1 MTDWVGVVVVGDADA
16 PQFDTRGYV
25 PDAAF
30 SDSDCFP
37 SFSTIIAI
45 TFVPNVTFLVW
56 RIREGFQIPVALL
69 GAP

>member
-16 PQFDTRGYV
+16 PQFDVRGYV

-37 SFSTIIAI
+37 SFSIIAI
-45 TFVPNVTFLVW
+45 T
-56 RIREGFQIPVALL
+56 
-69 GAP
+69 